1 MSKKTAASKSK
12 KGQYHLDLRA
22 DSLAFDLMCALS
34 GFTFEITSRTTKVI
48 TLSAQAERDTEPV
61 VVTVTRTDY
70 VINGTHYPTCDE
82 AVQVLSPK
90 VSTETQTEDDPTI
103 TTNDTTD
110 KEK

>member
-12 KGQYHLDLRA
+12 KSQYHLDLRA

-34 GFTFEITSRTTKVI
+34 GFIFEITSRTTKVI
-48 TLSAQAERDTEPV
+48 TLSTQTERDAEPV
-61 VVTVTRTDY
+61 VVTVTQTDY

-82 AVQVLSPK
+82 AVQVLSAK
-90 VSTETQTEDDPTI
+90 VSTETQTEDDPT
-103 TTNDTTD
+103 TNDTTN